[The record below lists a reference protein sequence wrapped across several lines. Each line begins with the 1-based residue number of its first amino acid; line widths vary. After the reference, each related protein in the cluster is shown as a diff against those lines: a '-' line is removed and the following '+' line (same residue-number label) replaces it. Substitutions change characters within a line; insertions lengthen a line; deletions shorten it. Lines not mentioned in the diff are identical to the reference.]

1 MRDERDGPEDWYKT
15 PVIAIVLRDWS
26 DSDAEWY
33 VRQVRDPEILRFT
46 TERESLTVEEFRAA
60 LHRLRHDDDALGYVV
75 VDAASG
81 TRLANIAAAHHGN
94 VASVSYWVAPVSRGQ
109 AVASRALRE
118 LCRRVA
124 DTWSVS
130 EIRLW
135 THAENVA
142 SQRVAENAGF
152 TIFTGDTE
160 TKEIKGRQWPVRWYR
175 RCV

>member
-1 MRDERDGPEDWYKT
+1 ME
-15 PVIAIVLRDWS
+15 IMLRDWL

-33 VRQVRDPEILRFT
+33 VQQARDPETLRFT

-75 VDAASG
+75 VDATAG
-81 TRLANIAAAHHGN
+81 IRLANIAAARKGD
-94 VASVSYWVAPVSRGQ
+94 VASVSYWVAPAARGQ
-109 AVASRALRE
+109 GVAGRALKE
-118 LCRRVA
+118 LCQRVA
-124 DTWSVS
+124 DTWPVT

-135 THAENVA
+135 THAENLA

-152 TIFTGDTE
+152 IACTGDGE

-175 RCV
+175 RGPARTE